1 MEDFL
6 KQIQLSE
13 HAIKVYLN
21 SLGRKPLSS
30 NELYSMV
37 PTLSQEEYLNIINE
51 LTTIGL
57 LIPITPQ
64 SSGILNQYLALPP
77 FNPIINYLENINSN
91 LGSIKN
97 QLHQLLANSL
107 TKVFKDNSIIEV
119 DTLFKA
125 IKDTRKDIQEE
136 TIIQKQEVED
146 IVQGM
151 ENLRV
156 METVLEDLHQTIK
169 RITQTQFGNLIKTIS
184 SIKDEINEKIGTLE
198 LKKHEKNI
206 RQVIEE
212 SFKKNL
218 DRMTSELTAN
228 LHKLIEEEV
237 KKTIES
243 LNNIIESSFQFRDDF
258 KMLLLNSLN
267 NFELKLTSIFDLL
280 KNKKESLSND
290 LEEFQETILN
300 NLENVIKNSVDSIA
314 ALNNPINNVMETYRN
329 FITPEKI
336 KIENIWVVN
345 SILKVDEEIINF
357 ITKSKEKLLFI
368 VPNLEGHLNDQQFKA
383 ASSNLKIKVASSE
396 AQTNSSAKQLKGIKN
411 LDYRNLK
418 NENIFILKSDN
429 DYLVIGIRIETR
441 NKLNDFIGFGTTYKP
456 IIQLMD
462 PAIESIWYKATSDLY
477 QAPKSIDIST
487 SMSKGE
493 KSFDTTP
500 STPDIKIPAQKFTP
514 TQIKLSTTQ
523 TKKPQTKIGE
533 KKTSTIQPPQQEVPS
548 LRTGINLSQQMEQHS
563 DFMSKVHPKAGD
575 EAGFLINNAFNTLIQ
590 KLGTL
595 KGEEFSEE
603 LHKVADLILENKG
616 FSVTLHKLRST
627 INQYKEQIDLLT
639 PNDVRQIIEKIEE
652 WKSHIL

>member
-13 HAIKVYLN
+13 HAIKIYLN

-107 TKVFKDNSIIEV
+107 TKLFNENSIIEV
-119 DTLFKA
+119 ETIFKA
-125 IKDTRKDIQEE
+125 FKDTKKDIQEE

-156 METVLEDLHQTIK
+156 MEAVLEDLHQTVK
-169 RITQTQFGNLIKTIS
+169 GITQTQFGNLIKTIS
-184 SIKDEINEKIGTLE
+184 SIKDEINVKIGNLE
-198 LKKHEKNI
+198 LKKHENSIK
-206 RQVIEE
+206 QVIEE

-218 DRMTSELTAN
+218 DRMTSQLTAN

-300 NLENVIKNSVDSIA
+300 NLENIIKNSVDSIA
-314 ALNNPINNVMETYRN
+314 ALNNPIKNVMETYRN
-329 FITPEKI
+329 LITPEKI
-336 KIENIWVVN
+336 KIENIWAVN
-345 SILKVDEEIINF
+345 NILKVDEEIINL
-357 ITKSKEKLLFI
+357 INRSKKKILFI
-368 VPNLEGHLNDQQFKA
+368 VPNLEGHLNDRQFKT
-383 ASSNLKIKVASSE
+383 ASSNLKIKIASSE

-411 LDYRNLK
+411 LDYRTLK
-418 NENIFILKSDN
+418 NDNIFILKSDS

-441 NKLNDFIGFGTTYKP
+441 NKLDDFIGFGTTYKP

-462 PAIESIWYKATSDLY
+462 PAIDSIWNKATSDLH
-477 QAPKSIDIST
+477 QAPKSIGIST
-487 SMSKGE
+487 SMGE
-493 KSFDTTP
+493 KSSGTTS
-500 STPDIKIPAQKFTP
+500 STPDIKIPVQKFTP
-514 TQIKLSTTQ
+514 TPIKLPT
-523 TKKPQTKIGE
+523 TKI
-533 KKTSTIQPPQQEVPS
+533 STIQLPQQEVPS
-548 LRTGINLSQQMEQHS
+548 PSINLSHQMEQHS
-563 DFMSKVHPKAGD
+563 DFIVKVHPKAGD

-595 KGEEFSEE
+595 KGEEFSIE
-603 LHKVADLILENKG
+603 LQKVADLILENKG

>member
-1 MEDFL
+1 
-6 KQIQLSE
+6 
-13 HAIKVYLN
+13 
-21 SLGRKPLSS
+21 
-30 NELYSMV
+30 
-37 PTLSQEEYLNIINE
+37 
-51 LTTIGL
+51 
-57 LIPITPQ
+57 
-64 SSGILNQYLALPP
+64 LALPP

-107 TKVFKDNSIIEV
+107 IKIFNDNSIIEV
-119 DTLFKA
+119 DTIFNA
-125 IKDTRKDIQEE
+125 IKDTRNDIQEE

-156 METVLEDLHQTIK
+156 METVLKDLHQTIK
-169 RITQTQFGNLIKTIS
+169 GITHTQFGDLIKTIS

-206 RQVIEE
+206 KQVIED

-218 DRMTSELTAN
+218 DRLTSQFTTN
-228 LHKLIEEEV
+228 LHELIEEEV

-243 LNNIIESSFQFRDDF
+243 LKNIIESIFQFRDDF

-267 NFELKLTSIFDLL
+267 NFEIKLTSIFDLL
-280 KNKKESLSND
+280 KNKKESLSNN
-290 LEEFQETILN
+290 LEEFQDTILN

-314 ALNNPINNVMETYRN
+314 ALNNPINNVMETYRS

-345 SILKVDEEIINF
+345 SILKVDEEILNLINR
-357 ITKSKEKLLFI
+357 SKEKLIFI
-368 VPNLEGHLNDQQFKA
+368 VPNLESHLNDQQFKA
-383 ASSNLKIKVASSE
+383 ASSNLKIKIASSE
-396 AQTNSSAKQLKGIKN
+396 AQTNTSAKKLKGIKN
-411 LDYRNLK
+411 LDYRTLK
-418 NENIFILKSDN
+418 NENIFILKSDSE
-429 DYLVIGIRIETR
+429 YLVIGITIETR

-462 PAIESIWYKATSDLY
+462 PTIDSIWNKATSDLH
-477 QAPKSIDIST
+477 QAPKSIGITT
-487 SMSKGE
+487 SMRKGE
-493 KSFDTTP
+493 KSFGRTSSISDL
-500 STPDIKIPAQKFTP
+500 KIPVQKFTP
-514 TQIKLSTTQ
+514 TPIKLTTTQ
-523 TKKPQTKIGE
+523 TKKLETKISE
-533 KKTSTIQPPQQEVPS
+533 KKTSTIQPPRQEVPPS
-548 LRTGINLSQQMEQHS
+548 TTFMDLSQQKEQHS
-563 DFMSKVHPKAGD
+563 DFMSKVQPKAGD

-616 FSVTLHKLRST
+616 FSVTLHKLRRT
-627 INQYKEQIDLLT
+627 INQFKEQIELLT
-639 PNDVRQIIEKIEE
+639 PDDVRQIIEKIEE

>member
-13 HAIKVYLN
+13 HAIKIYLN

-77 FNPIINYLENINSN
+77 FNPIINYLENIKSN

-107 TKVFKDNSIIEV
+107 KKVFEDNSIIEV
-119 DTLFKA
+119 ETIVKA

-156 METVLEDLHQTIK
+156 MGKVLEDLHQTIK
-169 RITQTQFGNLIKTIS
+169 GITQTQFGNLIKTIS

-206 RQVIEE
+206 KQVIEE
-212 SFKKNL
+212 SFKKNF
-218 DRMTSELTAN
+218 DRLKSQFTVN
-228 LHKLIEEEV
+228 LHELIEEEV

-258 KMLLLNSLN
+258 KMLLLNTLN
-267 NFELKLTSIFDLL
+267 NFELKFTSIFDLL

-290 LEEFQETILN
+290 LEVFQKTILN
-300 NLENVIKNSVDSIA
+300 NLENIIKNSVDSIA

-329 FITPEKI
+329 LITPEKI
-336 KIENIWVVN
+336 KIENIWAVN
-345 SILKVDEEIINF
+345 NILKVDEEIINL
-357 ITKSKEKLLFI
+357 INRSKKKILFI
-368 VPNLEGHLNDQQFKA
+368 IPNLEGHLNDQQFKA
-383 ASSNLKIKVASSE
+383 ASSNLKIKIASSE

-411 LDYRNLK
+411 LDYRTLK
-418 NENIFILKSDN
+418 NENIFILKSDS

-441 NKLNDFIGFGTTYKP
+441 NKLDDFIGFGTTYKP

-462 PAIESIWYKATSDLY
+462 SVIDSIWNKASSDLL
-477 QAPKSIDIST
+477 QAPKSIGINT
-487 SMSKGE
+487 LMSKGE

-500 STPDIKIPAQKFTP
+500 KTPDIKIPVQKFTP
-514 TQIKLSTTQ
+514 TPIKLPTTQ
-523 TKKPQTKIGE
+523 ETKKPQTTISA
-533 KKTSTIQPPQQEVPS
+533 KKTSSIQPPQQEVPS
-548 LRTGINLSQQMEQHS
+548 PTINLSHQMEQHS
-563 DFMSKVHPKAGD
+563 DFMVKVHPKAGD

-595 KGEEFSEE
+595 KGEEFSIE
-603 LHKVADLILENKG
+603 LQKVADLILENKG

-627 INQYKEQIDLLT
+627 INQYKEQINLLT

>member
-13 HAIKVYLN
+13 HAIKIYLN

-37 PTLSQEEYLNIINE
+37 PTLSQEEYLNVINE

-77 FNPIINYLENINSN
+77 FNPIINYLENIKSH

-107 TKVFKDNSIIEV
+107 KKVFEDNSLIELQ
-119 DTLFKA
+119 TIFKA

-156 METVLEDLHQTIK
+156 MEKVLEDLHQTIK
-169 RITQTQFGNLIKTIS
+169 GITQTQFGNLIKIIS

-198 LKKHEKNI
+198 LKKHEQNI
-206 RQVIEE
+206 KQVIEE
-212 SFKKNL
+212 IFKKNL
-218 DRMTSELTAN
+218 DRLTSQFTVN
-228 LHKLIEEEV
+228 LHELIEEEV

-267 NFELKLTSIFDLL
+267 NYELKLTSIFDLVKT
-280 KNKKESLSND
+280 KNESLITD
-290 LEEFQETILN
+290 LEGFQETILN
-300 NLENVIKNSVDSIA
+300 NLEDIIKNSVDSIA

-345 SILKVDEEIINF
+345 NLLKVDEEIINL
-357 ITKSKEKLLFI
+357 INRTKKKLLFI
-368 VPNLEGHLNDQQFKA
+368 VPNLEGHLNDQQFKT
-383 ASSNLKIKVASSE
+383 ASSNLTIKIVSSE

-411 LDYRNLK
+411 LDYRTLK
-418 NENIFILKSDN
+418 NENIFILQSDD

-441 NKLNDFIGFGTTYKP
+441 NKLDDFIGFGTTYKP

-462 PAIESIWYKATSDLY
+462 PVIDSIWHKATSDLLR
-477 QAPKSIDIST
+477 APKSIGITT

-493 KSFDTTP
+493 KSFDL
-500 STPDIKIPAQKFTP
+500 KIPIQEFTP
-514 TQIKLSTTQ
+514 TPIKLPTTQ
-523 TKKPQTKIGE
+523 TKKKAD
-533 KKTSTIQPPQQEVPS
+533 TIQPLRQEVPPPTTS
-548 LRTGINLSQQMEQHS
+548 INLSQKIEQHS
-563 DFMSKVHPKAGD
+563 DFMAKVHPKAGD

-595 KGEEFSEE
+595 KGEEFSIE
-603 LHKVADLILENKG
+603 LQKVADLILENKG

-627 INQYKEQIDLLT
+627 INRYKEQIDLLT
-639 PNDVRQIIEKIEE
+639 PNDVRDIIEKIEE

>member
-13 HAIKVYLN
+13 YAIKIYLN

-37 PTLSQEEYLNIINE
+37 PTLSQEEYLNVINE

-107 TKVFKDNSIIEV
+107 IKVFNDNSIIEV
-119 DTLFKA
+119 DTIFKA
-125 IKDTRKDIQEE
+125 IKDTRNDIQEE

-156 METVLEDLHQTIK
+156 MDTVLEDLHQTIK
-169 RITQTQFGNLIKTIS
+169 GITQTQFGDLIKTIS

-206 RQVIEE
+206 KQVIED

-218 DRMTSELTAN
+218 DRLTSQFTTN
-228 LHKLIEEEV
+228 LEELIEEEV

-243 LNNIIESSFQFRDDF
+243 LNNIIESTFQFRDDF

-267 NFELKLTSIFDLL
+267 NYEIKLTSIFDLL
-280 KNKKESLSND
+280 KNKNESLSDD
-290 LEEFQETILN
+290 LEEFQEIILN
-300 NLENVIKNSVDSIA
+300 NLENIIKNSVDSIA
-314 ALNNPINNVMETYRN
+314 ALNNPINDVMETYRKI
-329 FITPEKI
+329 ITPEKI
-336 KIENIWVVN
+336 KIENIWIVN
-345 SILKVDEEIINF
+345 NLLKVDEEIINL
-357 ITKSKEKLLFI
+357 IKRSKKKILFI
-368 VPNLEGHLNDQQFKA
+368 MPNLEGHLNDQQFKT
-383 ASSNLKIKVASSE
+383 ASSNLKIKIASSE

-411 LDYRNLK
+411 LDYRTLK
-418 NENIFILKSDN
+418 NENIFILQSDD

-441 NKLNDFIGFGTTYKP
+441 NKLDDFIGFSTNYKP

-462 PAIESIWYKATSDLY
+462 PTINSIWHKATSDLH
-477 QAPKSIDIST
+477 QAPKSIGISA
-487 SMSKGE
+487 SMSREE
-493 KSFDTTP
+493 KSFDL
-500 STPDIKIPAQKFTP
+500 KIPIQEFTP
-514 TQIKLSTTQ
+514 TPIKLPTTQIK
-523 TKKPQTKIGE
+523 KK
-533 KKTSTIQPPQQEVPS
+533 SNTIQPPRQEVPPPTTS
-548 LRTGINLSQQMEQHS
+548 INLSQQIEEHS
-563 DFMSKVHPKAGD
+563 DFMVKIQPKAGD

-595 KGEEFSEE
+595 KGEEFSVE
-603 LHKVADLILENKG
+603 LQKVADLILENKG

-627 INQYKEQIDLLT
+627 INQYKEQIELLT
-639 PNDVRQIIEKIEE
+639 PDDVRQIIEKIEE

>member
-13 HAIKVYLN
+13 YAIKIYLN

-37 PTLSQEEYLNIINE
+37 PTLSQEEYLNVINE

-107 TKVFKDNSIIEV
+107 IKVFNDNSIIEV
-119 DTLFKA
+119 DTIFKA
-125 IKDTRKDIQEE
+125 IKDTRNDIQEE

-156 METVLEDLHQTIK
+156 MDTVLEDLHQTIK
-169 RITQTQFGNLIKTIS
+169 GITQTQFGDLIKTIS

-206 RQVIEE
+206 NQVIED

-218 DRMTSELTAN
+218 DRLTSQFTTN
-228 LHKLIEEEV
+228 LEELIEEEV

-243 LNNIIESSFQFRDDF
+243 LNNIIESTFQFRDDF

-267 NFELKLTSIFDLL
+267 NYEIKLTSIFDLL
-280 KNKKESLSND
+280 KNKNESLSND
-290 LEEFQETILN
+290 LEEFQEIILN
-300 NLENVIKNSVDSIA
+300 NLENIIKNSVDSIA
-314 ALNNPINNVMETYRN
+314 ALNNPINDVMVTYRKI
-329 FITPEKI
+329 ITPEKI
-336 KIENIWVVN
+336 KIENIWIVN
-345 SILKVDEEIINF
+345 NLLKVDEEIINL
-357 ITKSKEKLLFI
+357 INKAKKKIIFI
-368 VPNLEGHLNDQQFKA
+368 VPNLEGHLNDQQFKT
-383 ASSNLKIKVASSE
+383 ASSNLKIKLASSE

-411 LDYRNLK
+411 LDYRTLK
-418 NENIFILKSDN
+418 NENIFILQSDD

-441 NKLNDFIGFGTTYKP
+441 NKLDDFIGFSTNYKP
-456 IIQLMD
+456 IIQLMAPTID
-462 PAIESIWYKATSDLY
+462 SIWHKATSDLH
-477 QAPKSIDIST
+477 QAPKSIGISA
-487 SMSKGE
+487 SMSREE
-493 KSFDTTP
+493 KSFDL
-500 STPDIKIPAQKFTP
+500 KIPIQKFTP
-514 TQIKLSTTQ
+514 TPIKLPTTQIK
-523 TKKPQTKIGE
+523 KKPD
-533 KKTSTIQPPQQEVPS
+533 TIQPPRQEVPPPKT
-548 LRTGINLSQQMEQHS
+548 RINLTQQIEQHS
-563 DFMSKVHPKAGD
+563 DFMVKIQPKAGD

-595 KGEEFSEE
+595 KGQEFSVE
-603 LHKVADLILENKG
+603 LQKVADLILENKG

-627 INQYKEQIDLLT
+627 INQYKEQIELLT
-639 PNDVRQIIEKIEE
+639 PDDVRQIIEKIEE

>member
-13 HAIKVYLN
+13 HAIKIYLN

-77 FNPIINYLENINSN
+77 FNPIINYLENIKSN

-107 TKVFKDNSIIEV
+107 KKVFEDNSIIEV
-119 DTLFKA
+119 ETIFKA
-125 IKDTRKDIQEE
+125 FKDTRKDIQEE

-156 METVLEDLHQTIK
+156 MGKVLEDLHQTIK
-169 RITQTQFGNLIKTIS
+169 GITQTQFGNLIKTIS

-206 RQVIEE
+206 KQVIEE
-212 SFKKNL
+212 SFKKNF
-218 DRMTSELTAN
+218 DRLKSQFTVN
-228 LHKLIEEEV
+228 LHELIEEEV

-258 KMLLLNSLN
+258 KMLLLNTLN
-267 NFELKLTSIFDLL
+267 NFELKFTSIFDLL

-290 LEEFQETILN
+290 LEVFQKTILN
-300 NLENVIKNSVDSIA
+300 NLENIIKNSVDSIA

-329 FITPEKI
+329 LITPEKI
-336 KIENIWVVN
+336 KIENIWAVN
-345 SILKVDEEIINF
+345 NILKVDEEIINL
-357 ITKSKEKLLFI
+357 INRSKKKILFI
-368 VPNLEGHLNDQQFKA
+368 IPNLEGHLNDQQFKA
-383 ASSNLKIKVASSE
+383 ASSNLKIKIASSE

-411 LDYRNLK
+411 LDYRTLK
-418 NENIFILKSDN
+418 NENIFILKSDS

-441 NKLNDFIGFGTTYKP
+441 NKLDDFIGFGTTYKP

-462 PAIESIWYKATSDLY
+462 SVIDSIWNKASSDLL
-477 QAPKSIDIST
+477 QAPKSIGINT
-487 SMSKGE
+487 LMSKGE

-500 STPDIKIPAQKFTP
+500 KTPDIKIPVQKFTP
-514 TQIKLSTTQ
+514 TPIKLPTTQ
-523 TKKPQTKIGE
+523 ETKKPQTTISA
-533 KKTSTIQPPQQEVPS
+533 KKTSSIQPPQQEVPS
-548 LRTGINLSQQMEQHS
+548 PTINLSHQMEQHS
-563 DFMSKVHPKAGD
+563 DFMVKVHPKAGD

-595 KGEEFSEE
+595 KGEEFSIE
-603 LHKVADLILENKG
+603 LQKVADLILENKG

-627 INQYKEQIDLLT
+627 INQYKEQINLLT

>member
-13 HAIKVYLN
+13 PAIKIYLN
-21 SLGRKPLSS
+21 SLGRKPLSL

-37 PTLSQEEYLNIINE
+37 PTLSQEEYLNTINE
-51 LTTIGL
+51 LTTVGL
-57 LIPITPQ
+57 LISITPQ

-77 FNPIINYLENINSN
+77 FNPIINYLENIKSN

-107 TKVFKDNSIIEV
+107 KKVFEDNSIIEV
-119 DTLFKA
+119 ETIFNA

-156 METVLEDLHQTIK
+156 MEKVLKDLHQTIK
-169 RITQTQFGNLIKTIS
+169 GITQTQFGNLIKIIS
-184 SIKDEINEKIGTLE
+184 SIKDEINENIGTLE
-198 LKKHEKNI
+198 LKKHEQNI
-206 RQVIEE
+206 KQVIEE

-218 DRMTSELTAN
+218 DRLTSQFTVN
-228 LHKLIEEEV
+228 LHELIDEEV

-267 NFELKLTSIFDLL
+267 NYELKLTSLFDLL
-280 KNKKESLSND
+280 KNKNESLSND

-300 NLENVIKNSVDSIA
+300 NLEDIIKNSVDSIA
-314 ALNNPINNVMETYRN
+314 ALNNPINDVMETYRKI
-329 FITPEKI
+329 ITPEKI
-336 KIENIWVVN
+336 KIDKIWVVN
-345 SILKVDEEIINF
+345 NILKVDEEIINL
-357 ITKSKEKLLFI
+357 INRSKKKILFI
-368 VPNLEGHLNDQQFKA
+368 VPNLEGHLSDQQFKT
-383 ASSNLKIKVASSE
+383 ASSNLKIKIASSE
-396 AQTNSSAKQLKGIKN
+396 AQTNSSAKQLKRIKN
-411 LDYRNLK
+411 LDYRTLK
-418 NENIFILKSDN
+418 NENIFILQSDD

-441 NKLNDFIGFGTTYKP
+441 NKLDDFIGFSTTYKP

-462 PAIESIWYKATSDLY
+462 PTIDSIWHKATSDLH
-477 QAPKSIDIST
+477 QAPKSIGIST
-487 SMSKGE
+487 STSRGE
-493 KSFDTTP
+493 KSFDL
-500 STPDIKIPAQKFTP
+500 KIPIQEFTP
-514 TQIKLSTTQ
+514 TPIKLPTTQ
-523 TKKPQTKIGE
+523 TKKKHD
-533 KKTSTIQPPQQEVPS
+533 TIQPPLQEVPPP
-548 LRTGINLSQQMEQHS
+548 TTNINLSQQIEQHS
-563 DFMSKVHPKAGD
+563 DFMAKMQPKAGD

-595 KGEEFSEE
+595 KGEEFSVE
-603 LHKVADLILENKG
+603 LQKVADLILENKG

-627 INQYKEQIDLLT
+627 INQYKEQINLLT
-639 PNDVRQIIEKIEE
+639 TNDVREIIEKIEE